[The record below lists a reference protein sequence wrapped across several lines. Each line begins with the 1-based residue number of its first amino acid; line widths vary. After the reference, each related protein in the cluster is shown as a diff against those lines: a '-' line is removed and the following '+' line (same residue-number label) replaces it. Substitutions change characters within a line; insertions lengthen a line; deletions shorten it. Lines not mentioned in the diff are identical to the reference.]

1 MWSTYF
7 VFIMFVYF
15 CSLSCTETSKPK
27 YKLISAPVGDRVV
40 LSCGIGDSKYRV
52 YEWLD
57 NKKPMEFATHNVTMH
72 SNGSI
77 DFRLRMENADRIFS
91 CRSYNSYP
99 NGTNDSSLIFVYNF
113 VPIVKAFLAET
124 VHNATVDW
132 GSIYRF
138 PCIFGG
144 TDPRENTMI
153 LNNQIVVEM
162 EHNITEDS
170 IVECKVQNSLG
181 MVHDLAYITVR
192 PDSKAWGIKHGVSD
206 RHSYCQS
213 YSTILPKSSVCYPFI
228 ENIANEYKEPYLIS
242 RSRLYSNEI
251 SNQAVKNL
259 FTSWDDL
266 LSSSMHLSQPNN
278 YLSDSFKSSNTSFIK
293 SNHVVDAI
301 SLSNSSSAAW
311 RCINLAKHLTCATSY
326 PRCEITNTDRKSTSV
341 FANSYIEYPVC
352 LKHCLAVTG
361 LFCFSSLKILNNSAL
376 DRLLDIHRNESL
388 MNSDFVKTGWSELI
402 NVPEAKNQ
410 SLPLSFSDPLAS
422 GTSNPF
428 YICSSTKGDIMS
440 FEPSKKSICTR
451 LPIDN
456 ENPTN
461 SIEGSKKTP
470 DEQNVDCINGKG
482 ENYRGL
488 ATMPECKPW
497 TNLFVLDDNIQNLQP
512 GIWPGFYSLNSFTF
526 PRSLGLEAS
535 SSAVCRNPSGL
546 ASRPFCLSRKG
557 NKENFPDVSMK
568 SKPNHLEEWYLTSC
582 YQIPQCSE
590 TSNNSDYH
598 HNWTIGDVSLSG
610 LEAAEAQLQ
619 TIIACSIVGL
629 VICLIIIGCIIWL
642 INRCSSKNIENSDI
656 YFSQLD
662 FDKPQITGDVNSVN
676 EENDGK
682 RQFSEHLYD
691 STEINKE
698 KYLERRRKLLTR
710 RRRLRQLNPCSK
722 CILGAYY
729 RIVDFTHSSHTASQS
744 HSVFAVTQYTE
755 DKSTPSASNQNV
767 MSNVCHSR
775 YLSSFCPC
783 FCLSNFRKKSKHDSL
798 KMTQFVHSCPVT
810 KNELIDEEFEA
821 NTLGMRMD
829 KSVVYVTN
837 VPTIISPPKTIDS
850 SPNTC
855 VICGVASNLLSDTC
869 SSCRCS
875 QNKQT
880 GVPSAVTT
888 DHPISGDS
896 CSDNH
901 VLFDDHEVDS
911 EFSPTTLGLI
921 ESSYYSLSSGS
932 AELGSSI
939 LPEKLFNVASM
950 NHLLH
955 PKFKSLCY
963 PRSRLVE
970 ICCLAKRAFGWI
982 ILVHAPNL
990 NKLVHR
996 RRLLS
1001 LTTSER
1007 LGLVSSSSQEK
1018 ENTIDVQSSSDESN
1032 NCIAVLKMIQG
1043 GSNLKAEANFLREA
1057 EILVELQHRN
1067 IIQLLGVC
1075 IPLEPLSLLIEY
1087 MPFGDFYSFL
1097 RRYTGESPGYSTVNG
1112 EIVNSYSQTLL
1123 QTTTVPKKDFIN
1135 EYPTNLNVKILTEM
1149 VIDACE
1155 AMVYLSELHYVHRD
1169 IATRSFLVGKK
1180 LIVKLSDFSMCRPIQ
1195 PGVDFIS
1202 TSNECLPIKWLPL
1215 ESILEGKFH
1224 TDTDVWS
1231 FGVLLWEVFSFAVEP
1246 FTNLSHSEIIKLLE
1260 HGDRLTRPSQ
1270 CPESIYQLMLK
1281 CWSADRTERPKFIY
1295 IRNCLKE
1302 IFKDL

>member
-266 LSSSMHLSQPNN
+266 LSSSMHLSQSNN
-278 YLSDSFKSSNTSFIK
+278 YLSDSFKSSNISFIK

-428 YICSSTKGDIMS
+428 YICSSTKSDIMS

-461 SIEGSKKTP
+461 SLEESKKTP

-557 NKENFPDVSMK
+557 NKENFPEVSMK

-610 LEAAEAQLQ
+610 LETTEAQLQ
-619 TIIACSIVGL
+619 
-629 VICLIIIGCIIWL
+629 
-642 INRCSSKNIENSDI
+642 
-656 YFSQLD
+656 
-662 FDKPQITGDVNSVN
+662 
-676 EENDGK
+676 
-682 RQFSEHLYD
+682 
-691 STEINKE
+691 
-698 KYLERRRKLLTR
+698 
-710 RRRLRQLNPCSK
+710 
-722 CILGAYY
+722 
-729 RIVDFTHSSHTASQS
+729 
-744 HSVFAVTQYTE
+744 
-755 DKSTPSASNQNV
+755 
-767 MSNVCHSR
+767 
-775 YLSSFCPC
+775 
-783 FCLSNFRKKSKHDSL
+783 KSKHDSL
-798 KMTQFVHSCPVT
+798 KMIQFVHSCPVT

-855 VICGVASNLLSDTC
+855 VICGVASNLLSDRC

-963 PRSRLVE
+963 PRNRLVE

-1007 LGLVSSSSQEK
+1007 LGLVSSSSQEI

-1097 RRYTGESPGYSTVNG
+1097 RRYTGESPGYNSLVGAVNG

-1169 IATRSFLVGKK
+1169 VATRSFLVGKK

-1231 FGVLLWEVFSFAVEP
+1231 FGVFLWEVFSFAVEP
-1246 FTNLSHSEIIKLLE
+1246 FTDLSHTEIIKLLE

>member
-1 MWSTYF
+1 MITHGREKKF
-7 VFIMFVYF
+7 RANVFVYLRSF
-15 CSLSCTETSKPK
+15 SCAETPKPK
-27 YKLISAPVGDRVV
+27 HKLISAPIGDRVV
-40 LSCGIGDSKYRV
+40 LSCGIGNSKYRV

-57 NKKPMEFATHNVTMH
+57 NEKPMEFAIHNVTMH

-77 DFRLRMENADRIFS
+77 DFRIRMENADRIFS
-91 CRSYNSYP
+91 CLSYNSYP
-99 NGTNDSSLIFVYNF
+99 NGTQDSLLIFVYNF

-124 VHNATVDW
+124 VHNTTVDW

-144 TDPRENTMI
+144 TDPRDDTMI

-192 PDSKAWGIKHGVSD
+192 PGQN
-206 RHSYCQS
+206 SYCQS
-213 YSTILPKSSVCYPFI
+213 YSTILPKSSACYPFI
-228 ENIANEYKEPYLIS
+228 KNIANEYKEPYLIS
-242 RSRLYSNEI
+242 QSRLYSNEI

-266 LSSSMHLSQPNN
+266 LSSSMYLSQSNN

-293 SNHVVDAI
+293 SNHVVDTI
-301 SLSNSSSAAW
+301 SLSNSSTAAW

-326 PRCEITNTDRKSTSV
+326 PRCEITNADRKSTSL
-341 FANSYIEYPVC
+341 FTNSYIEYPVC

-376 DRLLDIHRNESL
+376 DSLLDIPQNESL
-388 MNSDFVKTGWSELI
+388 MNFDFVKTGWSELI
-402 NVPEAKNQ
+402 NVPEAKSQ
-410 SLPLSFSDPLAS
+410 SLPLSFSDPL
-422 GTSNPF
+422 GNGKSNPF
-428 YICSSTKGDIMS
+428 HICSSIKSDIRS
-440 FEPSKKSICTR
+440 SEQSKKSICTR

-456 ENPTN
+456 EIPTN
-461 SIEGSKKTP
+461 FIEESKKTP
-470 DEQNVDCINGKG
+470 DEKNVDCINGKG

-497 TNLFVLDDNIQNLQP
+497 TNVLVLDDNIQNLQP

-546 ASRPFCLSRKG
+546 ASRPFCLSRK
-557 NKENFPDVSMK
+557 ENRETFPDISIK
-568 SKPNHLEEWYLTSC
+568 SKPNHLEKWYLTSC

-598 HNWTIGDVSLSG
+598 HNWTLGGESVRG
-610 LEAAEAQLQ
+610 LEITESQLQ
-619 TIIACSIVGL
+619 TIIACSVVGL
-629 VICLIIIGCIIWL
+629 ILCLLIIGCIIWL
-642 INRCSSKNIENSDI
+642 INRCSRKNIENSDI
-656 YFSQLD
+656 HFSQLD
-662 FDKPQITGDVNSVN
+662 FDKPQITDVNSVN
-676 EENDGK
+676 KESDDN

-710 RRRLRQLNPCSK
+710 RRRLRQLNPCLQ
-722 CILGAYY
+722 CIFGTYY
-729 RIVDFTHSSHTASQS
+729 RIVDFTHSSHTTNQS
-744 HSVFAVTQYTE
+744 HSVFAVTQYTD
-755 DKSTPSASNQNV
+755 DKSMSSIPNQNV
-767 MSNVCHSR
+767 VTDVCRSR
-775 YLSSFCPC
+775 YLSSLCPC
-783 FCLSNFRKKSKHDSL
+783 FYLSNFRKKSKHDSL
-798 KMTQFVHSCPVT
+798 KMIKSVYSCSVT

-829 KSVVYVTN
+829 KSIVYVTN

-850 SPNTC
+850 LPNIC
-855 VICGVASNLLSDTC
+855 VSCGVASNLLSDTC
-869 SSCRCS
+869 SSCRYT

-880 GVPSAVTT
+880 GVSSAVTT
-888 DHPISGDS
+888 NHPVSGDS
-896 CSDNH
+896 CSNNH
-901 VLFDDHEVDS
+901 VLIDDHEVDS

-932 AELGSSI
+932 AELGSAI

-963 PRSRLVE
+963 PRNRLVE
-970 ICCLAKRAFGWI
+970 IRCLAKRAFGWI

-1018 ENTIDVQSSSDESN
+1018 ENTIDVQSSSDESSD
-1032 NCIAVLKMIQG
+1032 CIAVLKMIQG
-1043 GSNLKAEANFLREA
+1043 GANLKAEANFLREA

-1097 RRYTGESPGYSTVNG
+1097 RRYDSESPGYNCFVGTANG
-1112 EIVNSYSQTLL
+1112 EIVNAYSQTLS
-1123 QTTTVPKKDFIN
+1123 QTTTVSKKDFTDQC
-1135 EYPTNLNVKILTEM
+1135 PTKLNVKMLAEM

-1155 AMVYLSELHYVHRD
+1155 AMVYLSEMHYVHRD
-1169 IATRSFLVGKK
+1169 VATRSFLVGKK
-1180 LIVKLSDFSMCRPIQ
+1180 LIIKLSDFSMCRPIQ
-1195 PGVDFIS
+1195 SGVDFIS

-1215 ESILEGKFH
+1215 ESILDGKFH
-1224 TDTDVWS
+1224 IDTDVWS
-1231 FGVLLWEVFSFAVEP
+1231 FGVLLWEVFSYAVEP
-1246 FTNLSHSEIIKLLE
+1246 FTDLSHTEIIKLLE
-1260 HGDRLTRPSQ
+1260 QGDRLTRPSQ
-1270 CPESIYQLMLK
+1270 CPESVYQLMLK

>member
-1 MWSTYF
+1 MWSTFF

-15 CSLSCTETSKPK
+15 CSLSYTETSKPK
-27 YKLISAPVGDRVV
+27 YQLISAPVGDRVV
-40 LSCGIGDSKYRV
+40 LSCGIEDSEYRV

-124 VHNATVDW
+124 VRNATVDW

-266 LSSSMHLSQPNN
+266 LSSSMHLSQSNN

-293 SNHVVDAI
+293 SNHVVDTI
-301 SLSNSSSAAW
+301 SLSNSSSTAW

-361 LFCFSSLKILNNSAL
+361 LFCFSSLKILNSSAL
-376 DRLLDIHRNESL
+376 DRLLDIHQNGSL

-428 YICSSTKGDIMS
+428 YICSSTKSDIMS

-461 SIEGSKKTP
+461 SIEESKTTP

-497 TNLFVLDDNIQNLQP
+497 TNLFVLDDNIKNLQP

-546 ASRPFCLSRKG
+546 ASRPFCLSRKD
-557 NKENFPDVSMK
+557 NKENLPDVSMK
-568 SKPNHLEEWYLTSC
+568 SKPYHLEEWYLTSC

-590 TSNNSDYH
+590 TSNYSDYH
-598 HNWTIGDVSLSG
+598 HNQTIGDVSLSG
-610 LEAAEAQLQ
+610 LETTEAQLQ
-619 TIIACSIVGL
+619 
-629 VICLIIIGCIIWL
+629 
-642 INRCSSKNIENSDI
+642 
-656 YFSQLD
+656 
-662 FDKPQITGDVNSVN
+662 
-676 EENDGK
+676 
-682 RQFSEHLYD
+682 
-691 STEINKE
+691 
-698 KYLERRRKLLTR
+698 
-710 RRRLRQLNPCSK
+710 
-722 CILGAYY
+722 
-729 RIVDFTHSSHTASQS
+729 
-744 HSVFAVTQYTE
+744 
-755 DKSTPSASNQNV
+755 
-767 MSNVCHSR
+767 
-775 YLSSFCPC
+775 
-783 FCLSNFRKKSKHDSL
+783 KSKHDSL
-798 KMTQFVHSCPVT
+798 KMIQFVHSCPVT

-837 VPTIISPPKTIDS
+837 VPTIILPPKTIDS

-880 GVPSAVTT
+880 GVPCAVTT

-901 VLFDDHEVDS
+901 MLIDDHEVDS

-921 ESSYYSLSSGS
+921 ESSYHSLSSGS

-963 PRSRLVE
+963 PRNRLVE

-1018 ENTIDVQSSSDESN
+1018 ENTIDVQSSSGESN

-1043 GSNLKAEANFLREA
+1043 GANLKAEANFLREA

-1067 IIQLLGVC
+1067 IMQLLGVC

-1097 RRYTGESPGYSTVNG
+1097 RRYTGESPGYNSLVGTANG
-1112 EIVNSYSQTLL
+1112 EIVNSSSQTLL
-1123 QTTTVPKKDFIN
+1123 QTTTVSKKGFIN

-1169 IATRSFLVGKK
+1169 VATRSFLVGKK

-1195 PGVDFIS
+1195 PGIDFIS

>member
-206 RHSYCQS
+206 R
-213 YSTILPKSSVCYPFI
+213 
-228 ENIANEYKEPYLIS
+228 
-242 RSRLYSNEI
+242 
-251 SNQAVKNL
+251 
-259 FTSWDDL
+259 
-266 LSSSMHLSQPNN
+266 
-278 YLSDSFKSSNTSFIK
+278 
-293 SNHVVDAI
+293 
-301 SLSNSSSAAW
+301 
-311 RCINLAKHLTCATSY
+311 
-326 PRCEITNTDRKSTSV
+326 
-341 FANSYIEYPVC
+341 
-352 LKHCLAVTG
+352 KHCLAVTG

-428 YICSSTKGDIMS
+428 YICSSTKSDIMS

-461 SIEGSKKTP
+461 SLEESKKTP

-557 NKENFPDVSMK
+557 NKENFPEVSMK

-610 LEAAEAQLQ
+610 LETTEAQLQ

-629 VICLIIIGCIIWL
+629 VICLLIIGCIIWL
-642 INRCSSKNIENSDI
+642 INRCSRKNIENSDI
-656 YFSQLD
+656 HFSQLD
-662 FDKPQITGDVNSVN
+662 FDKPQITDVNSVN

-755 DKSTPSASNQNV
+755 DKNTPSASNQNV
-767 MSNVCHSR
+767 MTNVCHGR

-798 KMTQFVHSCPVT
+798 KMIQFVHSCPVT

-855 VICGVASNLLSDTC
+855 VICGVASNLLSDRC

-963 PRSRLVE
+963 PRNRLVE

-1007 LGLVSSSSQEK
+1007 LGLVSSSSQEI

-1097 RRYTGESPGYSTVNG
+1097 RRYTGESPGYNSLVGAVNG

-1169 IATRSFLVGKK
+1169 VATRSFLVGKK

-1231 FGVLLWEVFSFAVEP
+1231 FGVFLWEVFSFAVEP
-1246 FTNLSHSEIIKLLE
+1246 FTDLSHTEIIKLLE

>member
-1 MWSTYF
+1 MWSTF
-7 VFIMFVYF
+7 FMFTMFVYLRSF
-15 CSLSCTETSKPK
+15 SCAETPKPK
-27 YKLISAPVGDRVV
+27 HKLISAPIGDRVV

-57 NKKPMEFATHNVTMH
+57 NEKPMEFATHNVTMH

-77 DFRLRMENADRIFS
+77 DFRIRMENADRIFS
-91 CRSYNSYP
+91 CLSYNSYP
-99 NGTNDSSLIFVYNF
+99 NGTQDSLLIFVYNF

-124 VHNATVDW
+124 VHNTTVDW

-144 TDPRENTMI
+144 TDPRDDTMI

-192 PDSKAWGIKHGVSD
+192 PDSKAWRLKYGISD
-206 RHSYCQS
+206 RNSYCQL
-213 YSTILPKSSVCYPFI
+213 YSTILPKSSACYPFI
-228 ENIANEYKEPYLIS
+228 ENIAHEYKEPYLIS
-242 RSRLYSNEI
+242 QSRLYSNEI

-266 LSSSMHLSQPNN
+266 LSSSMYLSQSNN

-293 SNHVVDAI
+293 SNHVVDTI
-301 SLSNSSSAAW
+301 SLSNSSTAAW

-326 PRCEITNTDRKSTSV
+326 PRCEITNADRKSTSL
-341 FANSYIEYPVC
+341 FTNSYIEYPVC

-376 DRLLDIHRNESL
+376 DSLLDIPQNESL

-402 NVPEAKNQ
+402 NVPEAKSQ
-410 SLPLSFSDPLAS
+410 SLPLSFSDPL
-422 GTSNPF
+422 GNGKSNPF
-428 YICSSTKGDIMS
+428 HICSSIKSDIRYS
-440 FEPSKKSICTR
+440 EQSKKSVCTR

-461 SIEGSKKTP
+461 FIEESKKTP
-470 DEQNVDCINGKG
+470 DEKNVDCINGKG

-497 TNLFVLDDNIQNLQP
+497 TNVLVLDDNIQNLQP

-546 ASRPFCLSRKG
+546 ASRPFCLSRK
-557 NKENFPDVSMK
+557 ENRETFPDISIK
-568 SKPNHLEEWYLTSC
+568 SKPNHLEKWYLTSC

-598 HNWTIGDVSLSG
+598 HNWTLGGESVRG
-610 LEAAEAQLQ
+610 LEITEAQLQ
-619 TIIACSIVGL
+619 
-629 VICLIIIGCIIWL
+629 
-642 INRCSSKNIENSDI
+642 
-656 YFSQLD
+656 
-662 FDKPQITGDVNSVN
+662 
-676 EENDGK
+676 
-682 RQFSEHLYD
+682 
-691 STEINKE
+691 
-698 KYLERRRKLLTR
+698 
-710 RRRLRQLNPCSK
+710 
-722 CILGAYY
+722 
-729 RIVDFTHSSHTASQS
+729 
-744 HSVFAVTQYTE
+744 
-755 DKSTPSASNQNV
+755 
-767 MSNVCHSR
+767 
-775 YLSSFCPC
+775 
-783 FCLSNFRKKSKHDSL
+783 KSKHDSL
-798 KMTQFVHSCPVT
+798 KMIKSVYSCSVA

-821 NTLGMRMD
+821 NTLGMRMN
-829 KSVVYVTN
+829 KSIVYVTN

-850 SPNTC
+850 LPNIC
-855 VICGVASNLLSDTC
+855 VSCGVASNLLSDTC
-869 SSCRCS
+869 SSCRYT

-880 GVPSAVTT
+880 GISSAVTT
-888 DHPISGDS
+888 NHPVSGDS
-896 CSDNH
+896 CSNNH
-901 VLFDDHEVDS
+901 VLIDDHEIDS

-932 AELGSSI
+932 AELGSAI

-963 PRSRLVE
+963 PRNRLVE

-1018 ENTIDVQSSSDESN
+1018 ENIIDVQSSSDESSD
-1032 NCIAVLKMIQG
+1032 CIAVLKMIQG
-1043 GSNLKAEANFLREA
+1043 GANLKAEANFLREA

-1097 RRYTGESPGYSTVNG
+1097 RRYDSESPGYNCFVGTANG
-1112 EIVNSYSQTLL
+1112 EIVNAYSQTLS
-1123 QTTTVPKKDFIN
+1123 QTTAVSKKDFTDQC
-1135 EYPTNLNVKILTEM
+1135 PTKLNVKMLTEM

-1155 AMVYLSELHYVHRD
+1155 AMVYLSEMHYVHRD

-1180 LIVKLSDFSMCRPIQ
+1180 LIIKLSDFSMCRPIQ

-1215 ESILEGKFH
+1215 ESILDGKFH

-1231 FGVLLWEVFSFAVEP
+1231 FGVLLWEVFSYAVEP
-1246 FTNLSHSEIIKLLE
+1246 FTDLSHTEIIKLLE
-1260 HGDRLTRPSQ
+1260 QGDRLKRPSQ
-1270 CPESIYQLMLK
+1270 CPESVYQLMLK
-1281 CWSADRTERPKFIY
+1281 CWLADRTERPKFIY

>member
-1 MWSTYF
+1 MWSTFF

-266 LSSSMHLSQPNN
+266 LSSSMHLSQSNN

-341 FANSYIEYPVC
+341 LANSYTEYPVC

-410 SLPLSFSDPLAS
+410 SLPLSFSDPLAG

-428 YICSSTKGDIMS
+428 YICSSTKSDIMS
-440 FEPSKKSICTR
+440 FEPYKKSICTR

-461 SIEGSKKTP
+461 SIGESKKTP

-610 LEAAEAQLQ
+610 LETTEAQLQ
-619 TIIACSIVGL
+619 
-629 VICLIIIGCIIWL
+629 
-642 INRCSSKNIENSDI
+642 
-656 YFSQLD
+656 
-662 FDKPQITGDVNSVN
+662 
-676 EENDGK
+676 
-682 RQFSEHLYD
+682 
-691 STEINKE
+691 
-698 KYLERRRKLLTR
+698 
-710 RRRLRQLNPCSK
+710 
-722 CILGAYY
+722 
-729 RIVDFTHSSHTASQS
+729 
-744 HSVFAVTQYTE
+744 
-755 DKSTPSASNQNV
+755 
-767 MSNVCHSR
+767 
-775 YLSSFCPC
+775 
-783 FCLSNFRKKSKHDSL
+783 KSKHDSL
-798 KMTQFVHSCPVT
+798 KMIQFVHSFPVT

-901 VLFDDHEVDS
+901 VLIDDHEVDS

-963 PRSRLVE
+963 PRNRLVE

-1067 IIQLLGVC
+1067 IMQLLGVC
-1075 IPLEPLSLLIEY
+1075 IPLEPLSLLVEY

-1097 RRYTGESPGYSTVNG
+1097 RRYTGESPGYNSLVGTVNG

-1169 IATRSFLVGKK
+1169 VATRSFLVGKK

-1231 FGVLLWEVFSFAVEP
+1231 FGVFLWEVFSFAVEP
-1246 FTNLSHSEIIKLLE
+1246 FTDLSHTEIIKLLE

-1270 CPESIYQLMLK
+1270 CPEYIYQLMLK

>member
-266 LSSSMHLSQPNN
+266 LSSSMHLSQSNN
-278 YLSDSFKSSNTSFIK
+278 YLSDSFKSSNISFIK

-428 YICSSTKGDIMS
+428 YICSSTKSDIMS

-461 SIEGSKKTP
+461 SLEESKKTP

-557 NKENFPDVSMK
+557 NKENFPEVSMK

-610 LEAAEAQLQ
+610 LETTEAQLQ
-619 TIIACSIVGL
+619 
-629 VICLIIIGCIIWL
+629 
-642 INRCSSKNIENSDI
+642 
-656 YFSQLD
+656 
-662 FDKPQITGDVNSVN
+662 
-676 EENDGK
+676 
-682 RQFSEHLYD
+682 
-691 STEINKE
+691 
-698 KYLERRRKLLTR
+698 
-710 RRRLRQLNPCSK
+710 
-722 CILGAYY
+722 
-729 RIVDFTHSSHTASQS
+729 
-744 HSVFAVTQYTE
+744 
-755 DKSTPSASNQNV
+755 
-767 MSNVCHSR
+767 
-775 YLSSFCPC
+775 
-783 FCLSNFRKKSKHDSL
+783 KSKHDSL

-855 VICGVASNLLSDTC
+855 VICGVASNLLSDRC

-963 PRSRLVE
+963 PRNRLVE

-1007 LGLVSSSSQEK
+1007 LGLVSSSSQEI

-1097 RRYTGESPGYSTVNG
+1097 RRYTGESPGYNSLVGAVNG

-1169 IATRSFLVGKK
+1169 VATRSFLVGKK

-1231 FGVLLWEVFSFAVEP
+1231 FGVFLWEVFSFAVEP
-1246 FTNLSHSEIIKLLE
+1246 FTDLSHTEIIKLLE

>member
-206 RHSYCQS
+206 R
-213 YSTILPKSSVCYPFI
+213 
-228 ENIANEYKEPYLIS
+228 
-242 RSRLYSNEI
+242 
-251 SNQAVKNL
+251 
-259 FTSWDDL
+259 
-266 LSSSMHLSQPNN
+266 
-278 YLSDSFKSSNTSFIK
+278 
-293 SNHVVDAI
+293 
-301 SLSNSSSAAW
+301 
-311 RCINLAKHLTCATSY
+311 
-326 PRCEITNTDRKSTSV
+326 
-341 FANSYIEYPVC
+341 
-352 LKHCLAVTG
+352 KHCLAVTG

-428 YICSSTKGDIMS
+428 YICSSTKSDIMS

-461 SIEGSKKTP
+461 SLEESKKTP

-557 NKENFPDVSMK
+557 NKENFPEVSMK

-610 LEAAEAQLQ
+610 LETTEAQLQ

-629 VICLIIIGCIIWL
+629 VICLLIIGCIIWL
-642 INRCSSKNIENSDI
+642 INRCSRKNIENSDI
-656 YFSQLD
+656 HFSQLD
-662 FDKPQITGDVNSVN
+662 FDKPQITDVNSVN

-755 DKSTPSASNQNV
+755 DKNTPSASNQNV
-767 MSNVCHSR
+767 MTNVCHSR

-855 VICGVASNLLSDTC
+855 VICGVASNLLSDRC

-963 PRSRLVE
+963 PRNRLVE

-1007 LGLVSSSSQEK
+1007 LGLVSSSSQEI

-1097 RRYTGESPGYSTVNG
+1097 RRYTGESPGYNSLVGAVNG

-1169 IATRSFLVGKK
+1169 VATRSFLVGKK

-1231 FGVLLWEVFSFAVEP
+1231 FGVFLWEVFSFAVEP
-1246 FTNLSHSEIIKLLE
+1246 FTDLSHTEIIKLLE